1 MHGAGFALMKH
12 FTREYDAQALD
23 LSAAAAWWPIR
34 ADNDGDHHHHL
45 DSRRVEGMPSPSSTS
60 AITFNHHHHHC
71 NRRLYAT
78 RYNIECQVLL
88 LAVVAY

>member
-45 DSRRVEGMPSPSSTS
+45 DSRRVEGMAPPP
-60 AITFNHHHHHC
+60 
-71 NRRLYAT
+71 
-78 RYNIECQVLL
+78 
-88 LAVVAY
+88 